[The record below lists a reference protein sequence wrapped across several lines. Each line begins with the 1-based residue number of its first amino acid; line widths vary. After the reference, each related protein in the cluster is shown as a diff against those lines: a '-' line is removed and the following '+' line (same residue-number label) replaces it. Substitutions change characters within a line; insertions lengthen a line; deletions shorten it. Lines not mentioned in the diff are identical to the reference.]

1 MITVLGILVGA
12 VLGTRY
18 KALCL
23 VPTTLAGI
31 AAVVALG
38 QINGV
43 PLGADALTALAL
55 AVGLQVGYFV
65 SALISSLLMD
75 PLAGDIS
82 APKPPRDLPRA
93 DFLTASSRTA
103 QGVSALVSRSPRE
116 PALSRMRMS

>member
-1 MITVLGILVGA
+1 MITVLGILIGA

-31 AAVVALG
+31 AAVVALD
-38 QINGV
+38 QFNGA
-43 PLGADALTALAL
+43 PLGAAALTALAL
-55 AVGLQVGYFV
+55 AVGLQIGYFI

-93 DFLTASSRTA
+93 DFRTASSRMA
-103 QGVSALVSRSPRE
+103 QGVSAATARVSE
-116 PALSRMRMS
+116 PKLSRMRVS